1 MVFNLASFFISIYKM
16 YIYPA
21 RGLNLT
27 CGNPYGGHMNTIKET
42 YIDGVETIHVL
53 NATVR
58 MDMFSLQPPQGD
70 GSPTPQVIERV
81 IMPIQSFLNMHGAMQ
96 QIVDRMVRDGLVK
109 PNTQQVNNWETQGL
123 GNP

>member
-1 MVFNLASFFISIYKM
+1 
-16 YIYPA
+16 
-21 RGLNLT
+21 
-27 CGNPYGGHMNTIKET
+27 MNSVKET

-70 GSPTPQVIERV
+70 GNPTPQVIERV

-109 PNTQQVNNWETQGL
+109 PNTQQINNWETQGL
-123 GNP
+123 GNPQP